1 MQSIYVKAYF
11 PKQRSVALAVVVG
24 LLLTLLYLLGNSTKA
39 SGATAPGAPTIG
51 LAVGEQSSDK
61 APGDFTGDTLPPSAP

>member
-1 MQSIYVKAYF
+1 MRQVI
-11 PKQRSVALAVVVG
+11 AVVAG
-24 LLLTLLYLLGNSTKA
+24 LLLLIGV
-39 SGATAPGAPTIG
+39 G